1 MKKFLI
7 IMLAA
12 FFCLAFALPAMAKV
26 RVGGM
31 ITWDYQY
38 RDISSEAYTVDP
50 ATSLRFGV
58 PQGGST
64 VTDGWNGS
72 TMRMPWGFN
81 RFEAYYSSDDEAIKA
96 KVQIRGGG
104 TGAGTVDARLYDA
117 WIMWQISPGFRL
129 QIGRIA
135 QTFSSATPPPYQGH
149 ALAQVFLIG
158 FGNVHISNRDQIKA
172 HINFSDATRLEIA
185 LVDPG
190 SINQEYTAQLPAIAG
205 ANVDEES
212 IIPRIDLAL
221 NLKLGNW
228 TIEPALTY
236 LNQTYDQVATG
247 SDDDVTSFGASI
259 WLKAGFGNFILQGEL
274 NYGENLGTG
283 NYTSALPFDRGP
295 VQNGFMGGPP
305 VPYVDS
311 AGNVRIED
319 GEMLGFWIAPGFKM
333 GAATIF
339 VYFGYEKSE
348 NDVSP
353 GTTTDDLKITQK
365 AYGIS
370 VPISITKGFSIR
382 PEFTYYDF
390 DDSAKYPDG
399 TNLSYDRGNAY
410 SLGVQFML
418 VF

>member
-31 ITWDYQY
+31 ITWDFMY
-38 RDISSEAYTVDP
+38 RDISSEAYHGGVQQGDTTVI
-50 ATSLRFGV
+50 
-58 PQGGST
+58 
-64 VTDGWNGS
+64 DGWNGS
-72 TMRMPWGFN
+72 HMLMPWGFN
-81 RFEAYYSSDDEAIKA
+81 RLDTYYSSDDEAIKA
-96 KVQIRGGG
+96 KVGIRGGG
-104 TGAGTVDARLYDA
+104 NTAAGGNDTKFYDA

-129 QIGRIA
+129 QIGRMA

-149 ALAQVFLIG
+149 ALLHVFLIG

-185 LVDPG
+185 LVDPDNRG
-190 SINQEYTAQLPAIAG
+190 TQLAALPGDPAYLADGGVVASENI
-205 ANVDEES
+205 V
-212 IIPRIDLAL
+212 PRIDVAL
-221 NLKLGNW
+221 NMKLGNI
-228 TIEPALTY
+228 TIEPAFTY
-236 LNQTYDQVATG
+236 LNQKAEQVAAG
-247 SDDDVTSFGASI
+247 SDDDLTSMGASI
-259 WLKAGFGNFILQGEL
+259 WAKAGFGNFILSAEV
-274 NYGENLGTG
+274 NYGENLANG
-283 NYTSALPFDRGP
+283 NYTALLPFNRGP
-295 VQNGFMGGPP
+295 NQLVMGGPAQTYLQGSNTK
-305 VPYVDS
+305 V
-311 AGNVRIED
+311 ED

-348 NDVSP
+348 NDGSP
-353 GTTTDDLKITQK
+353 TTTTDDLSVTQK
-365 AYGIS
+365 AYGVSI
-370 VPISITKGFSIR
+370 PISITKGFSIR

-390 DDSAKYPDG
+390 DDSAKLNDG
-399 TNLSYDRGNAY
+399 SDLSTDRGNAY

>member
-31 ITWDYQY
+31 ITWDFLY
-38 RDISSEAYTVDP
+38 RDISAEAYSD
-50 ATSLRFGV
+50 GV
-58 PQGGST
+58 QQGST
-64 VTDGWNGS
+64 TAYNGWNG
-72 TMRMPWGFN
+72 THMLMPWGFN
-81 RFEAYYSSDDEAIKA
+81 RLEAYYSSDDEAIKA
-96 KVQIRGGG
+96 KVQFRGGG
-104 TGAGTVDARLYDA
+104 DAAGAVDGRLYDA
-117 WIMWQISPGFRL
+117 WIMWQLSPGFRL

-149 ALAQVFLIG
+149 ALAHVFLIG
-158 FGNVHISNRDQIKA
+158 FGNMHISNRDQIKA

-185 LVDPG
+185 LVDPD
-190 SINQEYTAQLPAIAG
+190 SRTQEYAAILPPAPGIPAL
-205 ANVDEES
+205 DEETV
-212 IIPRIDLAL
+212 IPRIDLAL
-221 NLKLGNW
+221 NMKLGNW

-236 LNQTYDQVATG
+236 LNQKYDQVSAG
-247 SDDDVTSFGASI
+247 SDDNIASFGASI

-274 NYGENLGTG
+274 NYGENLGVG
-283 NYTSALPFDRGP
+283 NYTGALPFNRGP
-295 VQNGFMGGPP
+295 TQPGIMAGPP
-305 VPYVDS
+305 APYTDS
-311 AGNVRIED
+311 AGNLKVED

-348 NDVSP
+348 NDGSP
-353 GTTTDDLKITQK
+353 LITTDDLSVSQM
-365 AYGIS
+365 AYGVSI
-370 VPISITKGFSIR
+370 PISITKGFSIR

-390 DDSAKYPDG
+390 DDSAKLDDSDPG
-399 TNLSYDRGNAY
+399 PATNLSYDRGNAY